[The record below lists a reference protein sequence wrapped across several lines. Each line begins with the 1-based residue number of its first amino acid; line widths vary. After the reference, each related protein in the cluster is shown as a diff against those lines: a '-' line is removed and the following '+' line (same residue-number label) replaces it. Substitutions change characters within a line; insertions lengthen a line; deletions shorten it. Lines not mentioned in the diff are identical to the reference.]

1 MPQARVF
8 VPLSTLESWL
18 SDGRAQLVGETLIMG
33 GQSFAI
39 AGAVRFVAEVAG
51 GADELSLIGRVKSAE
66 QLVEM
71 EAEHA
76 GDSVVLGDN
85 AYQVTEGYVLAP
97 KDHGPVSSYP
107 RIVQLFAEP

>member
-18 SDGRAQLVGETLIMG
+18 SEGRAQLVGEALSMG

-51 GADELSLIGRVKSAE
+51 GGDELSLVGRVKSHE
-66 QLVEM
+66 QLLEM

-76 GDSVVLGDN
+76 GDSVILGDN
-85 AYQVTEGYVLAP
+85 AYQVAEGYVLAP

-107 RIVQLFAEP
+107 RIVQLFAGP